1 MEKVRLDQWLWAA
14 RFYKTRSLSKTAINR
29 GKVQVN
35 GTSCKPS
42 KEIVISDEVL
52 IRAKHFQKTVIVSF
66 LSNIRQ
72 NATLASKLY
81 VETEESIDTRLR
93 EQALKKSS
101 FDLRVNSV
109 KPNKKQR
116 RQLDSFLNSNF

>member
-14 RFYKTRSLSKTAINR
+14 RFYKTRSLSKTAINS
-29 GKVQVN
+29 GKVKVN
-35 GTSCKPS
+35 GKSCKPS

-101 FDLRVNSV
+101 FDLSVNSV

-116 RQLDSFLNSNF
+116 RQLDSFFNSNF

>member
-14 RFYKTRSLSKTAINR
+14 RFYKTRSLSKTAINS
-29 GKVQVN
+29 GKVKVN
-35 GTSCKPS
+35 GKSCKPS
-42 KEIVISDEVL
+42 KEIVVSDEVL

-101 FDLRVNSV
+101 FELSVNSV

>member
-14 RFYKTRSLSKTAINR
+14 RFYKTRSLSKTAINS
-29 GKVQVN
+29 GKVKVN
-35 GTSCKPS
+35 GKSCKPS

-52 IRAKHFQKTVIVSF
+52 IRAKHSQKTVIVSF

>member
-14 RFYKTRSLSKTAINR
+14 RFYKTRSLSKTAINI
-29 GKVQVN
+29 GKVKVN
-35 GTSCKPS
+35 GKSCKPS

-52 IRAKHFQKTVIVSF
+52 IRAKHSQKTVIVSF

>member
-14 RFYKTRSLSKTAINR
+14 RFYKTRSLSKIAINS
-29 GKVQVN
+29 GKVKVN
-35 GTSCKPS
+35 RKSCKPS
-42 KEIVISDEVL
+42 KEIVIGDEVL
-52 IRAKHFQKTVIVSF
+52 IRAKHSQKTVVVSF

-81 VETEESIDTRLR
+81 IETEESIDTRLR

-101 FDLRVNSV
+101 FDLRANSV

-116 RQLDSFLNSNF
+116 RQLDSFLNSNL

>member
-14 RFYKTRSLSKTAINR
+14 RFYKTRSLSKTAINS
-29 GKVQVN
+29 GKVKVN
-35 GTSCKPS
+35 GKSCKPS

-52 IRAKHFQKTVIVSF
+52 IRAKHSQKTVIVSF
-66 LSNIRQ
+66 LSSIRQ

-101 FDLRVNSV
+101 FDLSVNSV

>member
-14 RFYKTRSLSKTAINR
+14 RFYKTRSLSKTAINS
-29 GKVQVN
+29 GKVKVN
-35 GTSCKPS
+35 GKSCKPS
-42 KEIVISDEVL
+42 KEIVVSDEVL

-101 FDLRVNSV
+101 FDVRVNSV

-116 RQLDSFLNSNF
+116 RQLDSFLNSNS

>member
-14 RFYKTRSLSKTAINR
+14 RFYKTRSLSKTAINS
-29 GKVQVN
+29 GKVKVN
-35 GTSCKPS
+35 GKSCKPS

-81 VETEESIDTRLR
+81 VETEESIDKRLR

-101 FDLRVNSV
+101 FDLSVNSV

>member
-14 RFYKTRSLSKTAINR
+14 RFYKTRSLSKTAINS
-29 GKVQVN
+29 GKVKVN
-35 GTSCKPS
+35 GKSCKPS

-52 IRAKHFQKTVIVSF
+52 IRAKHSQKTVIVSF

-101 FDLRVNSV
+101 FDLSVNSV
-109 KPNKKQR
+109 KPNKTQHTR
-116 RQLDSFLNSNF
+116 PIVGC

>member
-14 RFYKTRSLSKTAINR
+14 RFYKTRSLSKTAINS
-29 GKVQVN
+29 GKVKVN
-35 GTSCKPS
+35 GKSCKPS

-93 EQALKKSS
+93 EQALKKSF
-101 FDLRVNSV
+101 FDLSVNSV

>member
-14 RFYKTRSLSKTAINR
+14 RFYKTRSLSKTAINS
-29 GKVQVN
+29 GKVKVN
-35 GTSCKPS
+35 GKSCKPS
-42 KEIVISDEVL
+42 KEIVVSDEVL

-66 LSNIRQ
+66 LSNNRQ

-101 FDLRVNSV
+101 FDLSVNSV

>member
-14 RFYKTRSLSKTAINR
+14 RFYKTRSLSKTAINS
-29 GKVQVN
+29 GKVKVN
-35 GTSCKPS
+35 GKSCKPS
-42 KEIVISDEVL
+42 KEIVIRDEVL

-101 FDLRVNSV
+101 FDLSVNSV

>member
-14 RFYKTRSLSKTAINR
+14 RFYKTRSLSKTAINS
-29 GKVQVN
+29 GKVKVN
-35 GTSCKPS
+35 GKSCKPS

-81 VETEESIDTRLR
+81 VETEESVDTRLR

-101 FDLRVNSV
+101 FDLSVNSV

>member
-14 RFYKTRSLSKTAINR
+14 RFYKTRSLSKTAINS
-29 GKVQVN
+29 GKVKVN
-35 GTSCKPS
+35 GKSCKPS

-52 IRAKHFQKTVIVSF
+52 IKAKHSQKTVIVSF

-101 FDLRVNSV
+101 FDLGVNSV

>member
-14 RFYKTRSLSKTAINR
+14 RFYKTRSLSKTAINS
-29 GKVQVN
+29 GKVKVN
-35 GTSCKPS
+35 GKSCKPS

-81 VETEESIDTRLR
+81 VETEGSIDTRLR

-101 FDLRVNSV
+101 FDLSVNSV

>member
-1 MEKVRLDQWLWAA
+1 MEKVILDQLLWSA
-14 RFYKTRSLSKTAINR
+14 RFYKTRSLSKTAINS
-29 GKVQVN
+29 GKVKVN
-35 GTSCKPS
+35 GKSCKPS

-101 FDLRVNSV
+101 FDLSVNSV

>member
-14 RFYKTRSLSKTAINR
+14 RFYKTRSLSKTAINS
-29 GKVQVN
+29 GKVKVN
-35 GTSCKPS
+35 GKSCKPS

-52 IRAKHFQKTVIVSF
+52 IRAKHSQKTVIVSF

-101 FDLRVNSV
+101 FDLSGNSV

>member
-14 RFYKTRSLSKTAINR
+14 RFYKTRSLSKNAINS
-29 GKVQVN
+29 GKVKVN
-35 GTSCKPS
+35 GKSCKPS
-42 KEIVISDEVL
+42 KEIVVSDEVL
-52 IRAKHFQKTVIVSF
+52 IRAKHFQKTVTVSF

>member
-14 RFYKTRSLSKTAINR
+14 RFYKTRSLSKTAINS
-29 GKVQVN
+29 GKVKVN
-35 GTSCKPS
+35 GKSCKPS

-101 FDLRVNSV
+101 FDLSVNSV
-109 KPNKKQR
+109 KPNKNKGVN
-116 RQLDSFLNSNF
+116 LILF

>member
-14 RFYKTRSLSKTAINR
+14 RFYKTRSLSKTAINS
-29 GKVQVN
+29 GKVKVN
-35 GTSCKPS
+35 GKSCKPS

-81 VETEESIDTRLR
+81 VETEESVDTRLR

-101 FDLRVNSV
+101 FDFRVNSV

>member
-14 RFYKTRSLSKTAINR
+14 RFYKTRSLSKTAINS
-29 GKVQVN
+29 GKVKVN
-35 GTSCKPS
+35 GKSCKPS

-72 NATLASKLY
+72 NATVASKLY

-101 FDLRVNSV
+101 FDLSVNSV

>member
-14 RFYKTRSLSKTAINR
+14 RFYKTRSLSKTAINS
-29 GKVQVN
+29 GKVKVN
-35 GTSCKPS
+35 GKSCKPS

-72 NATLASKLY
+72 NATIASKLY

-101 FDLRVNSV
+101 FDLSVNSV

>member
-14 RFYKTRSLSKTAINR
+14 RFYKTRSLSKTAINS
-29 GKVQVN
+29 GKVKVN
-35 GTSCKPS
+35 GKSCKPS

-101 FDLRVNSV
+101 FDLSVNSV

-116 RQLDSFLNSNF
+116 RQLDSFLNSNI

>member
-14 RFYKTRSLSKTAINR
+14 RFYKTRSLSKTAINS
-29 GKVQVN
+29 GKVKVN
-35 GTSCKPS
+35 GKSCKPS
-42 KEIVISDEVL
+42 KDIVISDEVL

-101 FDLRVNSV
+101 FDLSVNSV

>member
-14 RFYKTRSLSKTAINR
+14 RFYKTRSLSKTAINS
-29 GKVQVN
+29 GKVKVN
-35 GTSCKPS
+35 GKSCKPS
-42 KEIVISDEVL
+42 KEIVVSDEVL

-81 VETEESIDTRLR
+81 VETEESVDTRLR

>member
-1 MEKVRLDQWLWAA
+1 MEKIRLDQWLWAA
-14 RFYKTRSLSKTAINR
+14 RFYKTRSLSKTAINS
-29 GKVQVN
+29 GKVKVN
-35 GTSCKPS
+35 GKSCKPS

-101 FDLRVNSV
+101 FDLSVNSV

>member
-14 RFYKTRSLSKTAINR
+14 RFYKTRSLSKTAINS
-29 GKVQVN
+29 GKVKVN
-35 GTSCKPS
+35 GKSCKPS
-42 KEIVISDEVL
+42 KEIMISDEVL

-101 FDLRVNSV
+101 FDLSVNSV

>member
-14 RFYKTRSLSKTAINR
+14 RFYKTRSLSKTAINS
-29 GKVQVN
+29 GKVKVN
-35 GTSCKPS
+35 GKSCKPS
-42 KEIVISDEVL
+42 KEIVVSDEVL
-52 IRAKHFQKTVIVSF
+52 IRAKHSQKTVIVSF

-81 VETEESIDTRLR
+81 VETEESIDIRLR

>member
-14 RFYKTRSLSKTAINR
+14 RFYKTRSLSKTAINS
-29 GKVQVN
+29 GKVKVN
-35 GTSCKPS
+35 GKSCKPS
-42 KEIVISDEVL
+42 KEIVVSDEVL
-52 IRAKHFQKTVIVSF
+52 IRAKNFQKTVIVSF

>member
-14 RFYKTRSLSKTAINR
+14 RFYKTRSLSKTAINS
-29 GKVQVN
+29 GKVKVN
-35 GTSCKPS
+35 GKSCKPS

-101 FDLRVNSV
+101 FDISVNSV

>member
-14 RFYKTRSLSKTAINR
+14 RFYKTRSLSKTAINS
-29 GKVQVN
+29 GKVKVN
-35 GTSCKPS
+35 GKSCKPS
-42 KEIVISDEVL
+42 KEIVVSDEIL

>member
-14 RFYKTRSLSKTAINR
+14 RFYKTRSLSKTAINS
-29 GKVQVN
+29 GKVKVN
-35 GTSCKPS
+35 GKSCKPS
-42 KEIVISDEVL
+42 KEIVVSDEVL
-52 IRAKHFQKTVIVSF
+52 IRAKHSQKTVIVSF

>member
-14 RFYKTRSLSKTAINR
+14 RFYKTRSLSKTAINS
-29 GKVQVN
+29 GKVKVN
-35 GTSCKPS
+35 GKSCKPS

-52 IRAKHFQKTVIVSF
+52 IRAKHSQKTVIVSF

-72 NATLASKLY
+72 NATLASKLF

-101 FDLRVNSV
+101 FDLSVNSV

>member
-14 RFYKTRSLSKTAINR
+14 RFYKTRSLSKTAINS
-29 GKVQVN
+29 GKVKVN
-35 GTSCKPS
+35 GKSCKPS

-52 IRAKHFQKTVIVSF
+52 IRAKHSQKTVIVSF

-72 NATLASKLY
+72 NATLACKLY

-101 FDLRVNSV
+101 FDLGVNSV

>member
-14 RFYKTRSLSKTAINR
+14 RFYKTRSLSKTAINS
-29 GKVQVN
+29 GKVKVN
-35 GTSCKPS
+35 GKSCKPS

-52 IRAKHFQKTVIVSF
+52 IRAKHSQKTVIVSL

-101 FDLRVNSV
+101 FDLSVNSV

>member
-14 RFYKTRSLSKTAINR
+14 RFYKTRSLSKTAINS
-29 GKVQVN
+29 GKVKVN
-35 GTSCKPS
+35 GKSCKPS

-72 NATLASKLY
+72 NATLAAKLY

-101 FDLRVNSV
+101 FDLSVNSV

>member
-14 RFYKTRSLSKTAINR
+14 RFYKTRSLSKTAINS
-29 GKVQVN
+29 GKVKVN
-35 GTSCKPS
+35 GKSCKPS

-101 FDLRVNSV
+101 FDLHVNSV

>member
-14 RFYKTRSLSKTAINR
+14 RFYKTRSLSKTAINN
-29 GKVQVN
+29 GKVKVN
-35 GTSCKPS
+35 GKSCKPS
-42 KEIVISDEVL
+42 KEIVVSDEVL

-101 FDLRVNSV
+101 FDPRVNSV

-116 RQLDSFLNSNF
+116 RQLDSFFNLNF

>member
-14 RFYKTRSLSKTAINR
+14 RFYKTRSLSKTAINN
-29 GKVQVN
+29 GKVKVN
-35 GTSCKPS
+35 GKSCKPS
-42 KEIVISDEVL
+42 KEIVVSDEVL

-101 FDLRVNSV
+101 FDPRVNSV